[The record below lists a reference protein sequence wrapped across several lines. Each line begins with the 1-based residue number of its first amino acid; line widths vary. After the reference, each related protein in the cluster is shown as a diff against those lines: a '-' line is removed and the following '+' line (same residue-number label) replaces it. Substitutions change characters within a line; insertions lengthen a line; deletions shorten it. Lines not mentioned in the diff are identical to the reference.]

1 MIVGLVGF
9 IGSGKGTVADIMTTE
24 HGFSKES
31 FAGGVKDAASVIFGW
46 DRKLLEGD
54 TEESRAWRETPD
66 EYWSEKLGYSRHLG
80 MLCNLWAPKLVEM
93 YSTKACGCIT
103 WKDGVTLNGIM

>member
-66 EYWSEKLGYSRHLG
+66 EYWSEKLGYSHEGISLIIQ
-80 MLCNLWAPKLVEM
+80 
-93 YSTKACGCIT
+93 KAIQKMRVYG
-103 WKDGVTLNGIM
+103 GIKCLTSSRKKRKSCK